1 MIEVFLISQTV
12 ILGNRLN
19 CSSYLSKRPFLVFQI
34 IFLQLHPVYLLCLS
48 AADSSI
54 STSFMRLL
62 LFLLSHFVSDNG
74 FGSRG
79 IFLLC
84 IGIGSSPGNTYF
96 LEVICIGEQGEFEFV
111 DLLLDSMIRKYPSF
125 SIDLSTCG

>member
-1 MIEVFLISQTV
+1 M
-12 ILGNRLN
+12 
-19 CSSYLSKRPFLVFQI
+19 
-34 IFLQLHPVYLLCLS
+34 CLS

-62 LFLLSHFVSDNG
+62 LFLLSYFVSDNG

-96 LEVICIGEQGEFEFV
+96 LEVICIGEQGEFEFCGFTSGFNAQEV
-111 DLLLDSMIRKYPSF
+111 
-125 SIDLSTCG
+125 SIVFN